1 MLDTK
6 LRDYADTDTYP
17 FHMPGHKRNMAGFKN
32 PYNIDIT
39 EITGFD
45 DLHHAD
51 GIIKEAQQRAA
62 KLYEADR
69 CYYLVNG
76 STCGILSAISA
87 TTKKGDKIIVA
98 RNCHK
103 SVYHALYLRELQP
116 VYVYPE
122 VSDYNIQ
129 GQIRKEDIQEI
140 LEQNTDI
147 KAVII
152 TSPTY
157 DGVVSDIAEI
167 AKLVHAYN
175 IPLIVDEAHGA
186 HFGLD
191 ESMPQNAINLGADC
205 VIVSIHKTLPAF
217 TQTALL
223 LVNEGKADCQK
234 IEEFLDIY
242 ETSSPSYILMA
253 GIEKCIRIM
262 TENSKELFAV
272 LNQNLDGFY
281 KKMQALQKLHVLIEE
296 DFKDKAFEFD
306 RTKILISTENTDIT
320 GHQLKE
326 ILTDRY
332 QIELEMSC
340 ENYALAIATV
350 MDEEDGF
357 RRLAEALIEID
368 SNCNIQKTSCSIR
381 EIYTKPVRKYEI
393 HQTDNFFKE
402 KAYLQQAEGKISS
415 EYIYFYPPGI
425 PILVPG
431 ERINSQNIK
440 AIEEAIA
447 QGIEVYGLTENK
459 MIFILKE

>member
-17 FHMPGHKRNMAGFKN
+17 FHMPGHKRNMDGFEN

-62 KLYEADR
+62 KLYGADR

-381 EIYTKPVRKYEI
+381 EIYTKPERKYEI
-393 HQTDNFFKE
+393 HEIDNFSKE
-402 KAYLQQAEGKISS
+402 KVSLQQAEGKISS

>member
-17 FHMPGHKRNMAGFKN
+17 FHMPGHKRNMDGFEN

-62 KLYEADR
+62 KLYGADR

-157 DGVVSDIAEI
+157 DGVVCDIAEI

-350 MDEEDGF
+350 MDEQDGF
-357 RRLAEALIEID
+357 RRLEEALIEID

-381 EIYTKPVRKYEI
+381 EIYTKPERKYEI
-393 HQTDNFFKE
+393 HEIDNFSKE
-402 KAYLQQAEGKISS
+402 KVSLQQAEGKISS

-431 ERINSQNIK
+431 ERINIQNIK

>member
-6 LRDYADTDTYP
+6 LRNYADTDTYP
-17 FHMPGHKRNMAGFKN
+17 FHMPGHKRNMDGFEN

-62 KLYEADR
+62 KLYGADR

-223 LVNEGKADCQK
+223 LVNEGKTDCQK

-296 DFKDKAFEFD
+296 DFKEKAFEFD

-368 SNCNIQKTSCSIR
+368 SNCNIQKNSYSIR

-393 HQTDNFFKE
+393 HEIDNFSKE
-402 KAYLQQAEGKISS
+402 KVSLQQAEGKISS

>member
-17 FHMPGHKRNMAGFKN
+17 FHMPGHKRNMDGFEN

-62 KLYEADR
+62 KLYGADR

-157 DGVVSDIAEI
+157 DGVVSNIAEI

-253 GIEKCIRIM
+253 GIEKCIRVM
-262 TENSKELFAV
+262 TENSKELFAR

-281 KKMQALQKLHVLIEE
+281 KKMRALQKLHVLIEE

-381 EIYTKPVRKYEI
+381 EIYTKPERKYEI
-393 HQTDNFFKE
+393 HEIDNFSKE
-402 KAYLQQAEGKISS
+402 KVSLQQTEGKISS

>member
-17 FHMPGHKRNMAGFKN
+17 FHMPGHKRNMDGFEN

-62 KLYEADR
+62 KLYGADR

-140 LEQNTDI
+140 LEQNIDI

-381 EIYTKPVRKYEI
+381 EIYTKPERKYEI

-431 ERINSQNIK
+431 ERINIQNIK

>member
-6 LRDYADTDTYP
+6 LRNYADTDTYP
-17 FHMPGHKRNMAGFKN
+17 FHMPGHKRNMDGFEN

-62 KLYEADR
+62 KLYGADR

-87 TTKKGDKIIVA
+87 TTKNGDKIIVA

-381 EIYTKPVRKYEI
+381 EIYTKPERKYEI
-393 HQTDNFFKE
+393 HEIDNFSKE
-402 KAYLQQAEGKISS
+402 KVSLQQAEGKISS

-440 AIEEAIA
+440 AIEEAIT

>member
-17 FHMPGHKRNMAGFKN
+17 FHMPGHKRNMDGFEN

-62 KLYEADR
+62 KLYGTDR

-253 GIEKCIRIM
+253 GIEKCIRVM
-262 TENSKELFAV
+262 KENSKELFAV

-381 EIYTKPVRKYEI
+381 EIYTKPERKYEI
-393 HQTDNFFKE
+393 HEIDNFSKE
-402 KAYLQQAEGKISS
+402 KVSLQQAEGKISS

>member
-17 FHMPGHKRNMAGFKN
+17 FHMPGHKRNMAGFEN

-62 KLYEADR
+62 KLYGADR

-87 TTKKGDKIIVA
+87 TTKKGDKIIVG

-157 DGVVSDIAEI
+157 DGVVSDVAGI
-167 AKLVHAYN
+167 AKLAQEYN

-234 IEEFLDIY
+234 IEDFLDIY

-253 GIEKCIRIM
+253 GIEKCIRVM
-262 TENSKELFAV
+262 AENSKELFAG

-281 KKMQALQKLHVLIEE
+281 KKMQALQKLHVLIAE
-296 DFKDKAFEFD
+296 DFKEKAFEFD

-381 EIYTKPVRKYEI
+381 EIYTKPERKYEI
-393 HQTDNFFKE
+393 HEIDNFSKE
-402 KAYLQQAEGKISS
+402 KVSLQQAEGKISS

-431 ERINSQNIK
+431 ERINIQNIK
-440 AIEEAIA
+440 EIEKAIS

>member
-17 FHMPGHKRNMAGFKN
+17 FHMPGHKRNMAGFEN

-62 KLYEADR
+62 KLYRADR

-87 TTKKGDKIIVA
+87 TTKKGDKIIVG

-253 GIEKCIRIM
+253 GIEKCIRVM
-262 TENSKELFAV
+262 KENSKELFAV

-306 RTKILISTENTDIT
+306 RTKILISAENTDIT

-368 SNCNIQKTSCSIR
+368 SNCNIHKTSCSIR
-381 EIYTKPVRKYEI
+381 EIYTKPERKYEI
-393 HQTDNFFKE
+393 HEIDNFSKE
-402 KAYLQQAEGKISS
+402 KVSLQQAEGKISS

-431 ERINSQNIK
+431 ERINIQNIK

>member
-17 FHMPGHKRNMAGFKN
+17 FHMPGHKRNMAGFEN

-62 KLYEADR
+62 KLYGADR

-381 EIYTKPVRKYEI
+381 EIYTKPERKYEI
-393 HQTDNFFKE
+393 HEIDNFSKE
-402 KAYLQQAEGKISS
+402 TVSLQQPEGKISS
-415 EYIYFYPPGI
+415 AYIYFYPPGI

-431 ERINSQNIK
+431 ERVNSQNIK
-440 AIEEAIA
+440 AIEEARA

>member
-6 LRDYADTDTYP
+6 LRNYADTDTYP
-17 FHMPGHKRNMAGFKN
+17 FHMPGHKRNMDGFEN

-62 KLYEADR
+62 KLYGADR

-234 IEEFLDIY
+234 IEESLDIY

-381 EIYTKPVRKYEI
+381 EIYTKPERKYEI

>member
-17 FHMPGHKRNMAGFKN
+17 FHMPGHKRNMDGFEN

-62 KLYEADR
+62 KLYGADR

-381 EIYTKPVRKYEI
+381 EIYTKPERKYEI
-393 HQTDNFFKE
+393 HEIDNFSKE
-402 KAYLQQAEGKISS
+402 KVSLQQAEGKISS

-431 ERINSQNIK
+431 ERINIQNIK
-440 AIEEAIA
+440 AIEKAIT

>member
-17 FHMPGHKRNMAGFKN
+17 FHMPGHKRNMDGFEN

-62 KLYEADR
+62 KLYGADR

-253 GIEKCIRIM
+253 GIEKCIRVM

-281 KKMQALQKLHVLIEE
+281 KKMQALQKLHVLSEE

-368 SNCNIQKTSCSIR
+368 LNCNIQKTSCSIR
-381 EIYTKPVRKYEI
+381 EIYTKPERKYEI
-393 HQTDNFFKE
+393 HEIDNFSKE
-402 KAYLQQAEGKISS
+402 KVSLQQAEGKISS

>member
-17 FHMPGHKRNMAGFKN
+17 FHMPGHKRNMAGFEN

-62 KLYEADR
+62 KLYGADR

-87 TTKKGDKIIVA
+87 TTKKGDKIIVG

-157 DGVVSDIAEI
+157 DGVVSDIAGI
-167 AKLVHAYN
+167 AKLAHSYN

-234 IEEFLDIY
+234 IEDFLDIY

-253 GIEKCIRIM
+253 GIEKCIRVM
-262 TENSKELFAV
+262 AENSKELFAG

-281 KKMQALQKLHVLIEE
+281 KKMQALQKLHVLIAE
-296 DFKDKAFEFD
+296 DFKEKAFEFD

-381 EIYTKPVRKYEI
+381 EIYTKPERKYEI
-393 HQTDNFFKE
+393 HEIDNFSKE
-402 KAYLQQAEGKISS
+402 KVSLQQAEGKISS

-431 ERINSQNIK
+431 ERINIQNIK
-440 AIEEAIA
+440 EIEKAIS